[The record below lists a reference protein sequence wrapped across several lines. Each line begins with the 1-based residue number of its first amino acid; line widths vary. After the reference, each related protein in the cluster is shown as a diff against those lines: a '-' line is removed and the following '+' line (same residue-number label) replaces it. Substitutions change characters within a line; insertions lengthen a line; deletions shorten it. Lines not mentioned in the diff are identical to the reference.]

1 MLRQHTP
8 PDPELVLGRAPT
20 AAVAVVEA
28 PPVVVPRREPVE
40 EPEPVAAAPV
50 IVAPPVV
57 KSRRRREASE
67 QEVERPVRPAAREV
81 DEPLPFDAPPLAA
94 ETRTAE
100 ELRQVLNVPFSALL
114 GAAGSG
120 KTFLT
125 KAWAE
130 EEGGLLLAAT
140 TGIAAI
146 NLGGETINSILGF
159 FDTQS
164 LQEKYINGQL
174 TAQLGRLWK
183 AGVRRLVVDEVSML
197 AGDQLTFLVKAIEEV
212 NGRGY
217 VLGKWADDRWG
228 GEDGTPPPA
237 MGLTLV
243 GDFLQLAP
251 VKATYAFESPE
262 WSRFTDT
269 TVTLTEIRRQ
279 ADPGFIQMLRAA
291 RAGRGHEVADYFGT
305 RSAIHAETDDRFE
318 GPTLLAKNDSV
329 DRYNDLRMAQLPGDA
344 VSFPSS
350 RWGKLRSE
358 WGQLEKPKHTWGI
371 PEVLELKIGALVMVL
386 ANFREPDT
394 RALRYVNGD
403 LGTLIDAED
412 GSAWVRLQRTKE
424 TVEVEPV
431 TRTVKVPCDS
441 VRRAE
446 LRTAGLGDRIDG
458 KWEIVGAITYLPLR
472 VAYASTVHKSQGL
485 SLDRVQIN
493 IRDHFFKSPGMLY
506 VALSRART
514 MAGLR
519 LVGSPGAIVERCATD
534 PRLRAWL

>member
-1 MLRQHTP
+1 MLRQSTP
-8 PDPELVLGRAPT
+8 PDPALALGRAQPA
-20 AAVAVVEA
+20 AAVDVVEA
-28 PPVVVPRREPVE
+28 PVVTGPPVVRPRRREP
-40 EPEPVAAAPV
+40 EPA
-50 IVAPPVV
+50 
-57 KSRRRREASE
+57 K
-67 QEVERPVRPAAREV
+67 VERPVVREV
-81 DEPLPFDAPPLAA
+81 DEPLPFEPPPAG

-100 ELRQVLNVPFSALL
+100 ELRAVLSVPFSALL

-130 EEGGLLLAAT
+130 EEPGLLLAAT

-146 NLGGETINSILGF
+146 NLGGETINSILGY

-164 LQEKYINGQL
+164 LQEAYINGSL
-174 TAQLGRLWK
+174 TARLGKLWRV
-183 AGVRRLVVDEVSML
+183 GVRRLVVDEVSML
-197 AGDQLTFLVKAIEEV
+197 AGDQLTFLVRAIEEV

-217 VLGKWADDRWG
+217 VLGKWKDDD
-228 GEDGTPPPA
+228 EAPPPA

-262 WSRFTDT
+262 WSRFKDT
-269 TVTLTEIRRQ
+269 SVTLTEIRRQ
-279 ADPGFIQMLRAA
+279 ADPGFIEMLRAA
-291 RAGRGHEVADYFGT
+291 RAGRGHQVAEYFGD
-305 RSAIHAETDDRFE
+305 RSAIHGETDERFE
-318 GPTLLAKNDSV
+318 GPTLVAKNDSV
-329 DRYNDLRMAQLPGDA
+329 DRYNALRMGALPGHA
-344 VSFPSS
+344 VYFPSN

-358 WGQLEKPKHTWGI
+358 WGQLEKPKAQWGI

-386 ANFREPDT
+386 ANYRDPET
-394 RALRYVNGD
+394 RRLRYVNGD

-412 GSAWVRLQRTKE
+412 VNAWVRLQRTGE
-424 TVEVEPV
+424 TVEIMPV
-431 TRTVKVPCDS
+431 KRLVKVPCDS
-441 VRRAE
+441 TRRTE
-446 LRTAGLGDRIDG
+446 LREQGLAERIDG
-458 KWEIVGAITYLPLR
+458 KWEIVGSITYMPLR

-519 LVGSPGAIVERCATD
+519 LVGSPGAITERCTTD